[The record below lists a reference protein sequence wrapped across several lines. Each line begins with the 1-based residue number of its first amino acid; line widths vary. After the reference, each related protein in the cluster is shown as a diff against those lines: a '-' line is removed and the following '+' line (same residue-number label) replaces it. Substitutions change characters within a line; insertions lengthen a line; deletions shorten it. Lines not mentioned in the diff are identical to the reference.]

1 MSIYCIAEIGINHNG
16 DLDIAKK
23 LIDVAADAGADA
35 VKFQKRDIDSVYTQ
49 EFLDGP
55 RESQWG
61 TTQREQKMGL
71 EFGEEEYAIIDAYCK
86 EKNIDW
92 FGSAWDMKSIEFLDK
107 FDLKYHKIASAMIV
121 DHEFLNAIAKRGL
134 HTFIS
139 TGMTDE
145 KMIDDAVK
153 IFRNHE
159 CSFEL
164 MHCISTYPMLSE
176 DANLNC
182 INTLKEKYNCNV
194 GYSGHESGGLAIS
207 YAAAGMGISSLERH
221 ITLDRSMYGSDQ
233 SASIEPSG
241 FQMLISGIREI
252 EKAKGD
258 GKIEFLEKE
267 KPIADNLRQHLN
279 G

>member
-1 MSIYCIAEIGINHNG
+1 MDIYCIAEIGINHNG
-16 DLDIAKK
+16 DLDITKK
-23 LIDVAADAGADA
+23 LIDVAAEAGADA

-49 EFLDGP
+49 EFLQGP

-71 EFGEEEYAIIDAYCK
+71 EFGENEYAAIDEYCK
-86 EKNIDW
+86 AKNIDW
-92 FGSAWDMKSIEFLDK
+92 FASAWDMKSIKFLDK
-107 FDLKYHKIASAMIV
+107 FDLKYHKIASAMVV
-121 DHEFLNAIAKRGL
+121 DYGFLNEIAKRGL

-153 IFRNHE
+153 IFRNHK

-164 MHCISTYPMLSE
+164 MHCISTYPMLNE

-207 YAAAGMGISSLERH
+207 YAASGMGISSLERH

-241 FQMLISGIREI
+241 FQTLISGIREI

>member
-16 DLDIAKK
+16 DLDITKK

-49 EFLDGP
+49 EFLEGP

-71 EFGEEEYAIIDAYCK
+71 EFGEDEYAAIDVYCK

-92 FGSAWDMKSIEFLDK
+92 FASAWDMKSIKFLDK
-107 FDLKYHKIASAMIV
+107 FNLKYHKIASAMIV
-121 DHEFLNAIAKRGL
+121 DHDFLNEIAKRGF

-153 IFRNHE
+153 IFRNHN

-164 MHCISTYPMLSE
+164 MHCISTYPMLNE

-182 INTLKEKYNCNV
+182 IHTLKAKYDCNV

-233 SASIEPSG
+233 SASIEPGG
-241 FQMLISGIREI
+241 FKMLIGGIREI

-267 KPIADNLRQHLN
+267 KPIADNLRQHLK

>member
-1 MSIYCIAEIGINHNG
+1 MAIFITAEIGINHNG

>member
-16 DLDIAKK
+16 DLDITKK

-49 EFLDGP
+49 EFLEGA

-71 EFGEEEYAIIDAYCK
+71 EFGEEEYAAIDTYCK

-145 KMIDDAVK
+145 KMIDDAVE

-164 MHCISTYPMLSE
+164 MHCISTYPMLTE

-233 SASIEPSG
+233 SASIEPAG
-241 FQMLISGIREI
+241 FQMLIGGIREI

-267 KPIADNLRQHLN
+267 KPIAENLRQHLK

>member
-1 MSIYCIAEIGINHNG
+1 MSVYCIAEIGINHNG

-23 LIDVAADAGADA
+23 LIDLAANAGADA

-49 EFLDGP
+49 EFLEGP

-92 FGSAWDMKSIEFLDK
+92 FASAWDMKSIEFLDN

-182 INTLKEKYNCNV
+182 IHTLKEKYNCNV

>member
-35 VKFQKRDIDSVYTQ
+35 VKFQKRDIDLVYTK

-71 EFGEEEYAIIDAYCK
+71 EFDENDYGIIDEYCK
-86 EKNIDW
+86 QKNIDW
-92 FGSAWDMKSIEFLDK
+92 FGSAWDMNSIQFLDN

-153 IFRNHE
+153 IFRNHD

-182 INTLKEKYNCNV
+182 INTFKKKYNCNV

-233 SASIEPSG
+233 AASIEPAG
-241 FQMLISGIREI
+241 FKMLINGIREI

-258 GKIEFLEKE
+258 GKIAFLEKE
-267 KPIADNLRQHLN
+267 KPIAENLRQHLK

>member
-1 MSIYCIAEIGINHNG
+1 MSVYCIAEIGINHNG

-23 LIDVAADAGADA
+23 LIDVAANAGADA

-49 EFLDGP
+49 EFLEGP

-92 FGSAWDMKSIEFLDK
+92 FASAWDMKSIEFLDN

-182 INTLKEKYNCNV
+182 IHTLKEKYNCNV